1 MSFSSF
7 LMISLEFSMYSI
19 MSSANSD
26 NFTSPFLI
34 WIPFIYFSHLIDV
47 ARTFFTMLKYV
58 PSTGFPGGSDGKESA
73 CSAGDPGLIPELGRF
88 SGEGNGYPPQY
99 SCLENEQSSLVG
111 YSPWRCEEL
120 DMTERLTLIHY
131 APSIPTLLKVFIM
144 NWCWILSKTFP
155 ASFEM
160 IIWFLFF
167 VNMVYH
173 VD

>member
-1 MSFSSF
+1 
-7 LMISLEFSMYSI
+7 MISLEFSMYSI

-88 SGEGNGYPPQY
+88 SGEGNGYPLQCY
-99 SCLENEQSSLVG
+99 CLENSMDRGALWVTVHGVAKSRTQ
-111 YSPWRCEEL
+111 
-120 DMTERLTLIHY
+120 
-131 APSIPTLLKVFIM
+131 LKR
-144 NWCWILSKTFP
+144 LSKK
-155 ASFEM
+155 
-160 IIWFLFF
+160 
-167 VNMVYH
+167 
-173 VD
+173 

>member
-7 LMISLEFSMYSI
+7 LMISLELSLYSI

-34 WIPFIYFSHLIDV
+34 RIPFVYFSHLIDV
-47 ARTFFTMLKYV
+47 AGTSFTTLKYV
-58 PSTGFPGGSDGKESA
+58 PSTGFPGGSDSKESA
-73 CSAGDPGLIPELGRF
+73 CNAGDPGSIPELERF
-88 SGEGNGYPPQY
+88 SGEGNGYPLQY
-99 SCLENEQSSLVG
+99 SCLENPMSSLVG
-111 YSPWRCEEL
+111 YSPWHCRVGH
-120 DMTERLTLIHY
+120 DWATNTNTLCSLYTHIIESFYHESMLNFIKSFS
-131 APSIPTLLKVFIM
+131 SI
-144 NWCWILSKTFP
+144 
-155 ASFEM
+155 FEM